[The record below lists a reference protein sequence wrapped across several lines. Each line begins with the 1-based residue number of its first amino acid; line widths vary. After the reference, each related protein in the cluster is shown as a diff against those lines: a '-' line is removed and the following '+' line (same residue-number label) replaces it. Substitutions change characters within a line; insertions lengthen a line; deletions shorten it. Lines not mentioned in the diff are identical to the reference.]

1 MLKPMTTDSKGERQ
15 MTNNEILDTWDKFLA
30 DELKCYADEN
40 GNRPCDNGA
49 KCDRCADEKIHK
61 KFREKIGIGA

>member
-1 MLKPMTTDSKGERQ
+1 
-15 MTNNEILDTWDKFLA
+15 MTNNEIFDSWDKFLA

-49 KCDRCADEKIHK
+49 KCDRCADEKIYE